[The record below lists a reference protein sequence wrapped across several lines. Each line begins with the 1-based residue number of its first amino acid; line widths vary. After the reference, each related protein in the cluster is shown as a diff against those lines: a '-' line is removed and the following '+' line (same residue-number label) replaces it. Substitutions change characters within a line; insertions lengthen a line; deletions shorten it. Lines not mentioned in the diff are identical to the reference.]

1 MHMSLL
7 VGKVIFK
14 DERNLKQIL
23 EEGEDEAQWWTPD
36 PLQRLGLCTLHYEA
50 PCSKSK

>member
-23 EEGEDEAQWWTPD
+23 EKGEDEAQWWTPD

-50 PCSKSK
+50 PCSKAK